1 MRFIRLSLRQAQYNL
16 VAYTRSARTVIFG
29 VLMPVGFLMLFN
41 SVLGGKS
48 KYILVEGH
56 HISTI
61 AFYTGGLTTYGVM
74 LGTFTGILVAIV
86 GAREAGWLK
95 RFRGTPMPSGV
106 FLTGEILYLFVTS
119 LGLIIVMI
127 AVSRVG
133 YHLSLPGH
141 AYLAIFCYTVLGVFA
156 FSAMG
161 LALTRVITTSEMAG
175 SVGPFTVVI
184 LSFVSGVFLA
194 PNLLP
199 HWLLNVSSYLPLEP
213 IVGGMQHAIAL
224 PGGSGL
230 QARPFIVLGIW
241 GVVSFAI
248 AMRNFTWE
256 PQKSR

>member
-1 MRFIRLSLRQAQYNL
+1 MRFIRLSLRQAEYNL

-29 VLMPVGFLMLFN
+29 VLMPVGFLALFN
-41 SVLGGKS
+41 SVFGGKF
-48 KYILVEGH
+48 KTIPVDGH
-56 HISTI
+56 NIPTI

-74 LGTFTGILVAIV
+74 LGSFTGILVAIV

-95 RFRGTPMPSGV
+95 RFRGTPMPPGV
-106 FLTGEILYLFVTS
+106 FLAGEILYLFVTS
-119 LGLIIVMI
+119 LGLIIVML
-127 AVSRVG
+127 AVSHFG
-133 YHLSLPGH
+133 YHLSLPAH

-161 LALTRVITTSEMAG
+161 LALTRLITTSEMAG

-199 HWLLNVSSYLPLEP
+199 QWLLTFSSYLPLEP
-213 IVGGMQHAIAL
+213 IVSAMQHAIAL

-230 QARPFIVLGIW
+230 QVRPFIVLGIW
-241 GVVSFAI
+241 GAVSFVI
-248 AMRNFTWE
+248 AQMNFTWE
-256 PQKSR
+256 PQRR

>member
-1 MRFIRLSLRQAQYNL
+1 VRFVRLSLRQAQFNL

-29 VLMPVGFLMLFN
+29 VLMPVGFLALFN
-41 SVLGGKS
+41 SVLGGKT
-48 KYILVEGH
+48 KTIPVDGHYI
-56 HISTI
+56 SSI

-119 LGLIIVMI
+119 LGLIIVML
-127 AVSRVG
+127 AVSHFG
-133 YHLSLPGH
+133 YHLSLMTQ
-141 AYLAIFCYTVLGVFA
+141 AYFAIFCYTVLGVFT

-161 LALTRVITTSEMAG
+161 LALTRVIVTSEMAG

-199 HWLLNVSSYLPLEP
+199 QWLLTFSSYLPLEP
-213 IVGGMQHAIAL
+213 IVSGMQHAIAVS
-224 PGGSGL
+224 GGSGL
-230 QARPFIVLGIW
+230 QVRPFVVLGVW
-241 GVVSFAI
+241 GAISFAI
-248 AMRNFTWE
+248 ATRNFTWE
-256 PQKSR
+256 PQRGK

>member
-1 MRFIRLSLRQAQYNL
+1 MRFLRLSLRQAQYNL

-56 HISTI
+56 RISTI

-199 HWLLNVSSYLPLEP
+199 HWLLNLSSYLPLEP

-248 AMRNFTWE
+248 AHAQLHVGAAE
-256 PQKSR
+256 E

>member
-1 MRFIRLSLRQAQYNL
+1 

-29 VLMPVGFLMLFN
+29 VLMPVGFLILFN
-41 SVLGGKS
+41 SVLGDKS
-48 KYILVEGH
+48 KSILVDGH
-56 HISTI
+56 QIPTI

-74 LGTFTGILVAIV
+74 LGTLTGILVSLV
-86 GAREAGWLK
+86 SAREAGWLK

-106 FLTGEILYLFVTS
+106 FLAGEILYLFVTS
-119 LGLIIVMI
+119 LGLIIVML

-133 YHLSLPGH
+133 YHLSLPSH

-199 HWLLNVSSYLPLEP
+199 HWLLNFSSYLPLEP
-213 IVGGMQHAIAL
+213 IVVGMQHAIAL

-230 QARPFIVLGIW
+230 EARPFVVLGIW
-241 GVVSFAI
+241 GVVSFVI